1 MAETISLQ
9 DKLDYLDKTPWLSD
23 AEKETL
29 KNLFKTMNVN
39 SQGAKEWKETMTK
52 SLEFAED
59 TFRIES
65 KDWEEVTDKDT
76 NNEFLAKFVWKWVR
90 VKANDS
96 WNVVE
101 CLEDCII
108 GDQKCNKGEQLFIDY
123 DIFIDYVAK
132 DKGCSIQEAEAR
144 YMMTIKEL
152 KEKMKDKP
160 SGSEAYKK
168 FQAEEI
174 NGHNAG
180 CWNPLVKKF
189 YGVGERSYI
198 WLVGGVSAGFNQND
212 RYCYTDYRE
221 FGFSGRLLKN

>member
-1 MAETISLQ
+1 M
-9 DKLDYLDKTPWLSD
+9 
-23 AEKETL
+23 
-29 KNLFKTMNVN
+29 
-39 SQGAKEWKETMTK
+39 
-52 SLEFAED
+52 
-59 TFRIES
+59 
-65 KDWEEVTDKDT
+65 
-76 NNEFLAKFVWKWVR
+76 
-90 VKANDS
+90 
-96 WNVVE
+96 E

-180 CWNPLVKKF
+180 YWHPDAESLYNL
-189 YGVGERSYI
+189 GRRSSVR
-198 WLVGGVSAGFNQND
+198 LVGGATAGFYRNR
-212 RYCYTDYRE
+212 RYYDTGSRE